1 MLNAVVTLSLAL
13 AVAVPA
19 VAARAE
25 DAPLKIGLAAMV
37 SPKETLLYYDGLL
50 RWVGERLGRKV
61 ELVQYRTYDEMD
73 VALETR
79 TLEIAFVCSGP
90 YVRDRARFGVELL
103 VAPQSH
109 GKPFYQAYVIA
120 PWASPVR
127 SLADLRGKSFAF
139 TDPKS
144 NTGRTVPTYLITREF
159 GVPPERFFSS
169 VRFTFSHDQSIEEVS
184 RGTVDGAS
192 VDSLIYDYLAAKS
205 PASTKGTKII
215 ARSPPYGI
223 PPVVVN
229 PAIDP
234 ALKARLKAAFLAMH
248 EDPRGRAILDGIM
261 VDRFIVPRD
270 EDYESVREM
279 ERWLERNAGAPAVNP
294 AVLPAAAGK

>member
-234 ALKARLKAAFLAMH
+234 ALKATLKAAFLAMH
-248 EDPRGRAILDGIM
+248 EDPTGRAILDGIM

>member
-103 VAPQSH
+103 VAPRSH

-184 RGTVDGAS
+184 RGTVAGAS